1 MYKYRMTELTLRERK
16 YAATKAALT
25 QALVARLK
33 TESLD
38 EIPVKAVCA
47 EAQVSEATF
56 FNYFPTKA
64 AAVGYRVQLWSI
76 EAQWA
81 MQHCLATGGSH
92 LAAVRELFATV
103 ARAEETTPGVMR
115 EVVVFQA
122 RHSLAF
128 SPLTR
133 AEYALHFPA
142 RVGVERLQALGV
154 DQLLRAGL
162 QAAQKAGELSPDLD
176 LDAFTITL
184 MSVFFLTPLLAS
196 AQHRGTL
203 SEHYRRQLDILLSA
217 GLPPPSRK
225 ARHS

>member
-1 MYKYRMTELTLRERK
+1 MYKYRMTDIPLRERK
-16 YAATKAALT
+16 HAATKAALT
-25 QALVARLK
+25 QAIVARLK

-81 MQHCLATGGSH
+81 MRHCLAAGGSH
-92 LAAVRELFATV
+92 LAAVREVFATV
-103 ARAEETTPGVMR
+103 ARAEEATPGVMR

-122 RHSLAF
+122 RHSLTF
-128 SPLTR
+128 TPLTR
-133 AEYALHFPA
+133 AEYALHFA
-142 RVGVERLQALGV
+142 DQDGIEALQALGV

-162 QAAQKAGELSPDLD
+162 QAAQTAGELAPELD
-176 LDAFTITL
+176 LDALTVTL
-184 MSVFFLTPLLAS
+184 MSVFFLTPLLGS
-196 AQHRGTL
+196 AIRRGTL
-203 SEHYRRQLDILLSA
+203 SEHYRRQLDILLPA

-225 ARHS
+225 ARRS